1 MNPLV
6 SGMPANAK
14 RNRVK
19 VVAANGERLPK
30 PLQRFR
36 SVTSPDESRTRVTTA
51 NAPTVA
57 MP

>member
-1 MNPLV
+1 
-6 SGMPANAK
+6 MPANAK

-57 MP
+57 MPYANK